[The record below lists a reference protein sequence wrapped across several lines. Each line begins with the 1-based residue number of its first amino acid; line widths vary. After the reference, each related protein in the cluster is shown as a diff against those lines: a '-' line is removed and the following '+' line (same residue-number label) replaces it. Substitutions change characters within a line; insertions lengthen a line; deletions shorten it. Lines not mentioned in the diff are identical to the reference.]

1 MNILAFNGSPRRAG
15 NTTHLLREFLRGAR
29 EAGARAEELVAE
41 ELNLK
46 YCRGCLRCNVL
57 KRCSIKGDDWE
68 AVSQKILKA
77 DVLVFASPIYFHH
90 LTAPLKKLLD
100 RFRSF
105 IHVQI
110 TEQGLRHTPW
120 QPWQK
125 RVVLLL
131 CLGSSNGDDAQPV
144 LDLFNFLGRV
154 FGTGTSVSSIIGT
167 RLAVVNQ
174 VNMGIGQLRTLYPK
188 IGLPETRAKK
198 DYERNQGLLRNCYE
212 LGKEL
217 ATAETLNQGR

>member
-15 NTTHLLREFLRGAR
+15 NTAHLVREFLRGAR

-120 QPWQK
+120 
-125 RVVLLL
+125 
-131 CLGSSNGDDAQPV
+131 
-144 LDLFNFLGRV
+144 
-154 FGTGTSVSSIIGT
+154 
-167 RLAVVNQ
+167 
-174 VNMGIGQLRTLYPK
+174 
-188 IGLPETRAKK
+188 
-198 DYERNQGLLRNCYE
+198 
-212 LGKEL
+212 
-217 ATAETLNQGR
+217 

>member
-15 NTTHLLREFLRGAR
+15 NTTHLVREFLRGAR

-68 AVSQKILKA
+68 AVSQKILEA

-110 TEQGLRHTPW
+110 TNRG
-120 QPWQK
+120 
-125 RVVLLL
+125 
-131 CLGSSNGDDAQPV
+131 C
-144 LDLFNFLGRV
+144 
-154 FGTGTSVSSIIGT
+154 GT
-167 RLAVVNQ
+167 RPAALAEADRPAALSWF
-174 VNMGIGQLRTLYPK
+174 IK
-188 IGLPETRAKK
+188 
-198 DYERNQGLLRNCYE
+198 
-212 LGKEL
+212 
-217 ATAETLNQGR
+217 